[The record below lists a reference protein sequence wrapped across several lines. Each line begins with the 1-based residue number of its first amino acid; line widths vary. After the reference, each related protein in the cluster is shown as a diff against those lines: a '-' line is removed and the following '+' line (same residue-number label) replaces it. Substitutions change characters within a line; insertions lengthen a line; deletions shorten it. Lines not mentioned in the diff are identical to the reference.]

1 MVKLVRILWV
11 VLWNSALR
19 LSVKKREKGKK
30 TEGTMQTPLCPWS
43 HTAAQRIPT
52 RHCQEKAR

>member
-30 TEGTMQTPLCPWS
+30 N
-43 HTAAQRIPT
+43 
-52 RHCQEKAR
+52 